1 MFVAALLLMAMRRTD
16 THACAT
22 RSRILVDMTRATHLY
37 RTTGFAAVL
46 LMLSACASMKPH
58 AADADRA
65 DAGATSASAVSHAGR
80 WLIDDEGRVLIVH
93 GVNVVVKQPPYA
105 PEAAGFGAK
114 DMDRLAADGFNA
126 VRLGVAQQQLE
137 PAPGRYDGAYLASL
151 ARTQRQLADRR
162 IYTLLDMHQ
171 DGYSRRFVSE
181 RRRDEVAADNPGGAE
196 INNGFADWM
205 ALDDGLPNVNPG
217 HPYYYVT
224 SKAINR
230 AFDHLYGNARGPEG
244 VGLADR
250 FAAAWRHVAA
260 GFAGRPYLLGYELLN
275 EPWPGT
281 RWLDCAGPQGCAAF
295 DQKVMSVFNRT
306 LRNAIRDT
314 DRNTLVFHEPNPL
327 FNLGFPTHL
336 DSGDARS
343 GFAFHNYASKV
354 DQFAKAV
361 DTTLPAGQPPLS
373 GRLAPLLGGTDA
385 DKEARVF
392 GNALA
397 RVEATGEALLMT
409 EFGGLDAPD
418 PAGRLV
424 ERMADAAD
432 RDMIP
437 WIYWRFPVPADST
450 AASWQSVRDVLVRPY
465 PQAIAGTPTRW
476 RFDPATQR
484 FELRYA
490 TRPAGPTLRPGALT
504 QIFVPD
510 YRYPHG
516 YRARVTGGTVAS
528 APNAR
533 ALLVAARPDAAEVV
547 VEVTPAP

>member
-1 MFVAALLLMAMRRTD
+1 MIRTI
-16 THACAT
+16 
-22 RSRILVDMTRATHLY
+22 RLY
-37 RTTGFAAVL
+37 QTAGIAGAI
-46 LMLSACASMKPH
+46 LMLSACANTKPH
-58 AADADRA
+58 AVDAA
-65 DAGATSASAVSHAGR
+65 ASAGPGTLSTVSHAGR
-80 WLIDDEGRVLIVH
+80 WLTDEQGRVLIVH
-93 GVNVVVKQPPYA
+93 GVNVVIKQPPYA

-114 DMDRLAADGFNA
+114 DMDQLAADGFNV
-126 VRLGVAQQQLE
+126 VRLGVAQAQLE

-171 DGYSRRFVSE
+171 DGYSRQFVPE
-181 RRRDEVAADNPGGAE
+181 RRRTEVAAGNPRGAE
-196 INNGFADWM
+196 INNGFAAWM
-205 ALDDGLPNVNPG
+205 ALDDGLPNLNPG

-230 AFDHLYGNARGPEG
+230 AFDNLYANARGPEG
-244 VGLADR
+244 VGLTDR

-260 GFAGRPYLLGYELLN
+260 GFSGRPYLLGYELLN
-275 EPWPGT
+275 EPWPGG
-281 RWLDCAGPQGCAAF
+281 RWIDCAGSQGCATF
-295 DQKVMSVFNRT
+295 DRQVMSVFNRT
-306 LRNAIRDT
+306 VRNAIRDT
-314 DRNTLVFHEPNPL
+314 DHDTLVFQEPNPL

-336 DSGDARS
+336 DKGDARS
-343 GFAFHNYASKV
+343 GFAFHNYAAKL

-361 DTTLPAGQPPLS
+361 GKALPGESPALA
-373 GRLAPLLGGTDA
+373 GRLAPLLNGTDA

-397 RVEATGEALLMT
+397 HADVTGDALLMT
-409 EFGGLDAPD
+409 EFGGLDASD
-418 PAGRLV
+418 PSGRLV
-424 ERMADAAD
+424 ERMLDAAD

-476 RFDPATQR
+476 RFDPATQQ

-490 TRPAGPTLRPGALT
+490 TRSAGTALQRGALT
-504 QIFVPD
+504 QIFVPE

-516 YRARVTGGTVAS
+516 YCTRVTGGTVES

-533 ALLVAARPDAAEVV
+533 ELLVAAAPDAAEVA

>member
-1 MFVAALLLMAMRRTD
+1 MP
-16 THACAT
+16 
-22 RSRILVDMTRATHLY
+22 LY
-37 RTTGFAAVL
+37 RTAGFAATL
-46 LMLSACASMKPH
+46 LMLSACASMTPQ

-65 DAGATSASAVSHAGR
+65 DTGASSSSVSHAGR
-80 WLIDDEGRVLIVH
+80 WLIDDHGRVLIVH

-114 DMDRLAADGFNA
+114 EMDRLAADGFNA

-151 ARTQRQLADRR
+151 ARTQQQLADRR

-171 DGYSRRFVSE
+171 DGYSRRFAPE
-181 RRRDEVAADNPGGAE
+181 RRRGEVAAGNPGAE

-230 AFDHLYGNARGPEG
+230 AFDDLYGNARGPEG

-281 RWLDCAGPQGCAAF
+281 RWLDCAGPQGCAGF

-306 LRNAIRDT
+306 LRAAIRDT
-314 DRNTLVFHEPNPL
+314 DRNTLVFQEPNPL

-336 DSGDARS
+336 DPGDARS
-343 GFAFHNYASKV
+343 GFAFHNYASKI
-354 DQFAKAV
+354 DQFAKAIG
-361 DTTLPAGQPPLS
+361 TALPAGQAALPE
-373 GRLAPLLGGTDA
+373 RLAPLLGGTDA

-397 RVEATGEALLMT
+397 RVDATGEALLMT
-409 EFGGLDAPD
+409 EFSGLDAPD
-418 PAGRLV
+418 PSGRRA

-450 AASWQSVRDVLVRPY
+450 AASWQSVRDALVRPY

-476 RFDPATQR
+476 RFDPTTQH

-490 TRPAGPTLRPGALT
+490 TRPAGPALRPGATT

-516 YRARVTGGTVAS
+516 YRARVTGGTVTS

-533 ALLVAARPDAAEVV
+533 ALRVAAHADAAEVV